1 MPIVRPDDQ
10 TASNESSS
18 DSEADKLSSNSASKN
33 NIQNTY
39 EYMNEKSFDRNPEM
53 FESDPMESG
62 CESDS

>member
-1 MPIVRPDDQ
+1 M
-10 TASNESSS
+10 SS
-18 DSEADKLSSNSASKN
+18 DSGAKN

-62 CESDS
+62 CESESQPEVVKVELDIPNAQK

>member
-1 MPIVRPDDQ
+1 M
-10 TASNESSS
+10 SS
-18 DSEADKLSSNSASKN
+18 DSGAKN

-62 CESDS
+62 CESDSQPEVVKVELDIPNAQK